1 MLLLQVLFPQ
11 PIVYCI
17 STMGLVNAFFMMCSS
32 SRQELV
38 GPLLSFLPP
47 SVIHLLEVLITLI
60 MMINPDCWII
70 KIIDLWATVI
80 KIVDSDKGGPSTN
93 LDSNLQFSW

>member
-17 STMGLVNAFFMMCSS
+17 STTGLVNVFFIMWGS

-38 GPLLSFLPP
+38 GLLLSFFLPP
-47 SVIHLLEVLITLI
+47 SIIHLLEVLITLI
-60 MMINPDCWII
+60 TVINPDYCIF
-70 KIIDLWATVI
+70 KIIDLWAT
-80 KIVDSDKGGPSTN
+80 VDSDKGGPSTN
-93 LDSNLQFSW
+93 LDSNLQFSR